1 MMKLEQLKSMVSSAK
16 FDDLESSFPQ
26 AVEEGLAV
34 ADLASI
40 LEAAVA
46 GGKPDLAETL
56 AWTLL
61 SGRCET
67 LPPKEALDQA
77 KALLPA
83 VPSSTEIRRQTAELY
98 RKVYAGHPQ
107 LEAMLKASGLQGTQ
121 SPRRAVRTL
130 DVCLSIVSGAY
141 LANRYD
147 GQVMLAKTYNDLM
160 GEFELTDASGGTVRI
175 EPKNLAD
182 EYEIADA
189 KDFRVMCQHR
199 PEELGKL
206 LDGDAAAILIG
217 ICMVHGGQIDS
228 SALKDMLVPQHIPAD
243 KWSHWWSRART
254 ASKRCKNLN
263 IEGKNPVTIVYHSG
277 GLSLEAELAPAAT
290 SARTPLEKLAIIQQY
305 MREAKDR
312 KLPVNADF
320 NGPIV
325 QALSEQATAFQEN
338 RPADALAAAI
348 AIDFVSNL
356 GIARPQTN
364 YPSAKDIITSAAKP
378 AEAVA
383 ELAQTPLWHW
393 GLDALTAR
401 ADLAEQLE
409 TLLHL
414 VPSGYVDDVASRL
427 AQAGCGEAIEK
438 WTAKAVSEPIE
449 YVDMYIWI
457 WRGPAVPPA
466 NTPGKVEL
474 LSRMLKAMIELEH
487 DWNVPASVRKSATQR
502 LRAALSASDYASYR
516 QAVTQM
522 DEAVAGTI
530 KRLIERTGGLS
541 HTVHENMMSI
551 LRENFYSLFVKAK
564 VAAWLDENVIWTT
577 ESAMLRREAEL
588 KDLTEVKMLANAK
601 AIGAAAE
608 HGDLSENSE
617 WKFAL
622 EERDLLRARVA
633 KIQDELAQ
641 AQVIR
646 PDDIPTDAVG
656 IGSKVILKH
665 LADSSEVEMSF
676 LGPWDSDLNKNIYSY
691 KTPLGQELMG
701 RRIGDEVTLKI
712 DSKED
717 AYRIER
723 LAAAI

>member
-1 MMKLEQLKSMVSSAK
+1 MKLEQLKAMVSAAK

-26 AVEEGLAV
+26 AAEEGLAV
-34 ADLASI
+34 ADLASV
-40 LEAAVA
+40 LEATVA
-46 GGKPDLAETL
+46 GGKPELAETL
-56 AWTLL
+56 AWTLIT
-61 SGRCET
+61 GRCET
-67 LPPKEALDQA
+67 LPPKEALDHV

-83 VPSSTEIRRQTAELY
+83 VPTSTEIRRQTAELY
-98 RKVYAGHPQ
+98 RKVYASHPQ
-107 LEAMLKASGLQGTQ
+107 LEALLKASGLQGTQ
-121 SPRRAVRTL
+121 SPRRAIRTL
-130 DVCLSIVSGAY
+130 DICLAVVSGAY

-147 GQVMLAKTYNDLM
+147 GHVLLAKTFNDLM
-160 GEFELTDASGGTVRI
+160 GEFELSDTSGGTVRV

-182 EYEIADA
+182 EYEIADEN
-189 KDFRVMCQHR
+189 DFRVMCQHK
-199 PEELGKL
+199 PDELSKR
-206 LDGDAAAILIG
+206 LDGDSAAILVG

-228 SALKDMLVPQHIPAD
+228 LALKDMLVPRHIPAD
-243 KWSHWWSRART
+243 KWSRWWSRART
-254 ASKRCKNLN
+254 AAKRCKNLN
-263 IEGKNPVTIVYHSG
+263 LEGRNPVTIVYHSG
-277 GLSLEAELAPAAT
+277 GLSLEAELAPAVVA
-290 SARTPLEKLAIIQQY
+290 ARTPLEKLTLLQQY
-305 MREAKDR
+305 LREAKDR
-312 KLPVNADF
+312 KLTINAEF
-320 NGPIV
+320 TTPIV
-325 QALSEQATAFQEN
+325 QALAQQASSFQLN

-348 AIDFVSNL
+348 SIDFLSNL
-356 GIARPQTN
+356 GIARPETN
-364 YPSAKDIITSAAKP
+364 YPSAKDIIVSVAKAAD
-378 AEAVA
+378 AVA

-393 GLDALTAR
+393 GLDALTSR
-401 ADLAEQLE
+401 ADLADQLE
-409 TLLHL
+409 MLLRL
-414 VPSGYVDDVASRL
+414 VPAGYIDDVASRL
-427 AQAGCGEAIEK
+427 VEAGRNEAIEK
-438 WTAKAVSEPIE
+438 WTAKATSQPIE

-466 NTPGKVEL
+466 NMPGKVEL

-487 DWNVPASVRKSATQR
+487 DWNVPAAVRKSATQR

-622 EERDLLRARVA
+622 EERDLLRARAA

-646 PDDIPTDAVG
+646 PDDISTDAVG
-656 IGSKVILKH
+656 IGSKVIFKRLQ
-665 LADSSEVEMSF
+665 DSAEIEMSF
-676 LGPWDSDLNKNIYSY
+676 LGPWDSDLENNIYSY
-691 KTPLGQELMG
+691 KTPLGQDLMG
-701 RRIGDEVTLKI
+701 RRVGDEVTLKI
-712 DSKED
+712 DNKEEV
-717 AYRIER
+717 YRIER